1 MARGAIRS
9 TPWGE
14 SLHPPASPGAN
25 RSSVW
30 SIFPDWC
37 SNFPIGAF
45 GGLARDL
52 HLSWGMSRAARS
64 VATGAMRA
72 TGATVRGP
80 LLHTRLHGFS
90 FAFQLVV
97 DPTEGVSLVKSLS
110 YACAYVSGVIVAAV
124 DLCQSFKKTS
134 ERSPAKQAALAL
146 AAATAIAAF
155 AGQAKA
161 QDEVNYSFF
170 NSQLSGID
178 NEAQSDI
185 MSLRN
190 AVAGY
195 DLTSLKNSFNT
206 YAPAFAQLDS
216 DFNAYSA
223 QLSSDQQ
230 TFRTICRFF
239 KRSHSKRSG
248 TI

>member
-1 MARGAIRS
+1 M
-9 TPWGE
+9 
-14 SLHPPASPGAN
+14 
-25 RSSVW
+25 
-30 SIFPDWC
+30 
-37 SNFPIGAF
+37 
-45 GGLARDL
+45 
-52 HLSWGMSRAARS
+52 
-64 VATGAMRA
+64 
-72 TGATVRGP
+72 
-80 LLHTRLHGFS
+80 
-90 FAFQLVV
+90 
-97 DPTEGVSLVKSLS
+97 KSLS

-230 TFRTICRFF
+230 TFQNDMSVLQAQSQQTQWDDMSYAISFDGNYQDVLLQDTNRFNAASQEIDSF
-239 KRSHSKRSG
+239 QSSHDAELQSFYAPVPEPSTCAMALAGLACGGYSLFRHRRAR
-248 TI
+248 

>member
-1 MARGAIRS
+1 M
-9 TPWGE
+9 
-14 SLHPPASPGAN
+14 
-25 RSSVW
+25 
-30 SIFPDWC
+30 
-37 SNFPIGAF
+37 
-45 GGLARDL
+45 
-52 HLSWGMSRAARS
+52 
-64 VATGAMRA
+64 
-72 TGATVRGP
+72 
-80 LLHTRLHGFS
+80 
-90 FAFQLVV
+90 
-97 DPTEGVSLVKSLS
+97 KSLP